1 MQKAGRQRSA
11 ICLGLPNALSPLFM
25 KAHARGL
32 TLVGDVGGT
41 NCRLALAERTVSG
54 GIELHHSERFAVSE
68 YDHFNDVVAAYLS
81 AHKIDVKQGAFAF
94 AGPKF
99 DDEIRMTNLNWIV
112 SEDELR
118 TRFGLEMAVVLNDFV
133 AMANGARIIS
143 DDGFETLIP
152 GKVDYSKPV
161 AVMGPGTGLGLSY
174 ILPGKPV
181 RIIPTEG
188 GHTAFAP
195 GNELEREVLAFWSKR
210 LPFVSAETL
219 LSGPGMARLHMA
231 ICAIMD
237 SPDNGLTAPEIVSA
251 AELDKSSIARV
262 TVNHFCSMLGGF
274 AGNAAVTQGASGGV
288 VIGGGVS
295 RHISK
300 YIEGSEFTSRFKD
313 RGPGSWYVEN
323 IPVRLIQANF
333 VPLYGAAA
341 MVLNA

>member
-1 MQKAGRQRSA
+1 MVQLASG
-11 ICLGLPNALSPLFM
+11 P
-25 KAHARGL
+25 

-41 NCRLALAERTVSG
+41 NCRLALAERTASG
-54 GIELHHSERFAVSE
+54 QIELHHSKRYAVSE
-68 YDHFNDVVAAYLS
+68 YEHFNEVVAAYL
-81 AHKIDVKQGAFAF
+81 ATLDVKPKAGGFAF

-118 TRFGLEMAVVLNDFV
+118 RTFGLETAIVLNDFV
-133 AMANGARIIS
+133 AMAKGATVIP
-143 DDGFETLIP
+143 DDGFDGLIP
-152 GKVDYSKPV
+152 GKVNYNKPV
-161 AVMGPGTGLGLSY
+161 SVLGPGTGLGLAF
-174 ILPGKPV
+174 ILPGRPL

-195 GNELEREVLAFWSKR
+195 GNELETQVLSYWSKR

-219 LSGPGMARLHMA
+219 LSGPGLVRLHKA

-237 SPDNGLTAPEIVSA
+237 KPNHELSAPEIVAA
-251 AELDKSSIARV
+251 AELDKTSTARV
-262 TVNHFCSMLGGF
+262 TVNQFCAILGGF
-274 AGNAAVTQGASGGV
+274 AGNAAMTQGASGGV

-300 YIEGSEFTSRFKD
+300 FIADSDFASRFKNK
-313 RGPGSWYVEN
+313 GSGSWYVKD

-341 MVLNA
+341 MVLN

>member
-1 MQKAGRQRSA
+1 MAPS
-11 ICLGLPNALSPLFM
+11 LLPTANS
-25 KAHARGL
+25 KEL

-41 NCRLALAERTVSG
+41 NCRLALAERTASG

-68 YDHFNDVVAAYLS
+68 YGHFNDVVAAYLN
-81 AHKIDVKQGAFAF
+81 AHEIDVKQGAFAF

-118 TRFGLEMAVVLNDFV
+118 KKFGLENVVVLNDFV
-133 AMANGARIIS
+133 AMANGATVIP
-143 DDGFETLIP
+143 DDGFETLIA

-161 AVMGPGTGLGLSY
+161 AVLGPGTGLGLSY
-174 ILPGKPV
+174 ILPGKPL

-195 GNELEREVLAFWSKR
+195 GNELEREVLAYWSKR
-210 LPFVSAETL
+210 LSFVSAETL
-219 LSGPGMARLHMA
+219 LSGPGMGRLHMA

-251 AELDKSSIARV
+251 AELNKSSIARI
-262 TVNHFCSMLGGF
+262 TVNHFCSILGGF

-295 RHISK
+295 RHIAK
-300 YIEGSEFTSRFKD
+300 FIEGSEFTSRFKD
-313 RGPGSWYVEN
+313 RGPGSWYVKN

-341 MVLNA
+341 MVLTD

>member
-1 MQKAGRQRSA
+1 
-11 ICLGLPNALSPLFM
+11 M
-25 KAHARGL
+25 KVDAKRL

-41 NCRLALAERTVSG
+41 NCRLALAERTISG

-68 YDHFNDVVAAYLS
+68 YDHFNDVVAAYLDT
-81 AHKIDVKQGAFAF
+81 HKIDVTQGVFAF

-99 DDEIRMTNLNWIV
+99 DHEIRMTNLNWIV

-118 TRFGLEMAVVLNDFV
+118 TTFGLDTAVVLNDFV
-133 AMANGARIIS
+133 AMANGVRIIS
-143 DDGFETLIP
+143 DDGFETLIA

-161 AVMGPGTGLGLSY
+161 AVLGPGTGLGLSY
-174 ILPGKPV
+174 ILPGKPL

-195 GNELEREVLAFWSKR
+195 SNKLEREILAYWSKR
-210 LPFVSAETL
+210 LSFVSAETF
-219 LSGPGMARLHMA
+219 LSGPGMARLHKA

-237 SPDNGLTAPEIVSA
+237 SPDIGLTAPEIVSA
-251 AELDKSSIARV
+251 AELNKSSIARI
-262 TVNHFCSMLGGF
+262 TVNHFCSILGGF
-274 AGNAAVTQGASGGV
+274 AGNVAVTQGASGGV

-300 YIEGSEFTSRFKD
+300 FIEGSDFTSRFKD
-313 RGPGSWYVEN
+313 RGPGSWYVKN

-341 MVLNA
+341 MVIND